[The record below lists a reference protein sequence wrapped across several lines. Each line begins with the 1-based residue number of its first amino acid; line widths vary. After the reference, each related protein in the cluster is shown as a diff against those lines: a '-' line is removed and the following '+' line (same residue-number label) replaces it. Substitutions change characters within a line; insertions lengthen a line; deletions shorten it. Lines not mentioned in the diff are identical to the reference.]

1 MVTLGKC
8 GIHLSNNH
16 LTRQERPTKPAGSAR
31 WGSEGGISVW
41 DHPMFCWR
49 GTCQDDG
56 TSMFEIVI
64 GITVLLVIFVPL
76 VQLLI
81 SMNAVAAA
89 DTSRTT
95 ASNLAST
102 WIDQAR
108 EDAAQAATGPD
119 AASSLD
125 GLPVA
130 GSAWPNATTS
140 SCQGP
145 WPACTTVGTETYRI
159 DIAGGWCQLNSNQNS
174 NQWANT
180 LAQNSGG
187 PLQYFVAVK
196 VVWGN
201 GTSASGATGSGGG
214 SVVQYT
220 SVPTLP
226 SWKALPTTT
235 ATCPVVLS

>member
-1 MVTLGKC
+1 M
-8 GIHLSNNH
+8 
-16 LTRQERPTKPAGSAR
+16 
-31 WGSEGGISVW
+31 W
-41 DHPMFCWR
+41 DHPKVCGH
-49 GTCQDDG
+49 GTCRDEG

-89 DTSRTT
+89 DTFRTT

-108 EDAAQAATGPD
+108 EDAAQVTTGPD
-119 AASSLD
+119 AADSLD

-130 GSAWPNATTS
+130 GPVWPSGTTPN
-140 SCQGP
+140 CQNP
-145 WPACTTVGTETYRI
+145 WPVCTTVGTETYRI
-159 DIAGGWCQLNSNQNS
+159 YVAGGWCQLDSDQNS
-174 NQWANT
+174 YHWANT
-180 LAQNSGG
+180 STPSSGG
-187 PLQYFVAVK
+187 PLEYFFAVK

-220 SVPTLP
+220 SVPTQP
-226 SWKALPTTT
+226 SWKNPPTAT
-235 ATCPVVLS
+235 ATCPAVLS